1 MEFFSFAI
9 GRTEVTSRVEEVPI
23 DDTMLSEICPDAG
36 KQKKICTLKK
46 LSNNKRMF
54 FYTKVYNFFFKQ
66 RQHFAFPKSTEL
78 PMENVTMSKI
88 QCGV

>member
-1 MEFFSFAI
+1 M
-9 GRTEVTSRVEEVPI
+9 TSRVEEVPI

-36 KQKKICTLKK
+36 KQKKNIHPYKNCQIT
-46 LSNNKRMF
+46 REY
-54 FYTKVYNFFFKQ
+54 FYTKSVLLLFFKQ